1 MFLFRISRLSQRLS
15 WRRSGAPIIEPALPV
30 LTEVVSAAPPGVQ
43 DQSLA
48 LECMITEHGIG
59 ESNTGALVALTL
71 IKQKTLYYL
80 SNNKINGLNC
90 LSFSIFP
97 LLTVPCL
104 QGSCTLLLQDSVRA
118 GSMISMLR
126 KQ

>member
-1 MFLFRISRLSQRLS
+1 MVVLAAFFICLSKFDHIVANICISLFRIPRLSQRLS
-15 WRRSGAPIIEPALPV
+15 WRQSGPPIIEPALPV

-71 IKQKTLYYL
+71 IKQKTLPF
-80 SNNKINGLNC
+80 K
-90 LSFSIFP
+90 
-97 LLTVPCL
+97 
-104 QGSCTLLLQDSVRA
+104 
-118 GSMISMLR
+118 
-126 KQ
+126 